1 MRISLV
7 LLFAALVMIACA
19 PASVPTAPPPSAAVG
34 APTSPAPSQAQPAT
48 TQPQPAPTQP
58 PAQTERDKT
67 LIVAF
72 SRDATT
78 LDPAVYYDF
87 EGQMVMDAVYEQLV
101 TYKLDDAGNP
111 TIVPKLAERWDISPD
126 FKQYTFYLR
135 KDVKFHDG
143 EPYNAAAQKLAF
155 DRMVAINGGPAF
167 MVSAYVDTMKVV
179 DDYTLQ
185 LNLKGSYPEYLDI
198 LAGFWCPS
206 RAVSPK
212 AVQANT
218 VNNDNAK
225 EWFREHAV
233 GTGPYKLQ
241 SWDHG
246 QQIVLVKNDDYWGG
260 WDGKHFDKIVVK
272 IVPEVSTQ
280 RLLLEK
286 GDIDGIIFPLSAEDA
301 AALRQ
306 VPGVVVGGSP
316 TNFMILMYLNTQA
329 GPTQDAKVRQAL
341 SAAFDYK
348 TAVESIFKDTAV
360 LNNSPIPIGYAG
372 YVPAKPQKD
381 LEKAKQLLAQAGYPP
396 KKLSLEIEFEEG
408 NTVYRRVAEMFQSD
422 LKSIGVDLSI
432 REITVGAAW
441 DFLGG
446 GPKSGLQ
453 VFFDRYAPDNQDS
466 LEIMT
471 ALWHSKLGV
480 INFTFLN
487 DTKIDGLLDSA
498 MAEPDR
504 AKRAPILTQINQK
517 LLDDADG
524 IFVGQQAQLLAWRD
538 SVGGVNVSKLML
550 WGFPAYAAY
559 RK

>member
-1 MRISLV
+1 MRISLI
-7 LLFAALVMIACA
+7 LFFAALVMIACA
-19 PASVPTAPPPSAAVG
+19 PASVPTAISPTPAVG
-34 APTSPAPSQAQPAT
+34 APASPAPTQAQ
-48 TQPQPAPTQP
+48 QAPTQP

-87 EGQMVMDAVYEQLV
+87 EGQMVMDAVYEQMV

-111 TIVPKLAERWDISPD
+111 TIVPKLAERWEVSPD
-126 FKQYTFYLR
+126 SKEYTFHLR
-135 KDVKFHDG
+135 KGVKFHDG
-143 EPYNAAAQKLAF
+143 EPYNAEAQKLAY

-167 MVSAYVDTMKVV
+167 MVSAYVDKITVV
-179 DDYTLQ
+179 DEYTLK
-185 LNLKGSYPEYLDI
+185 LTLKGSYPEYLDI

-212 AVQANT
+212 AVTANT
-218 VNNDNAK
+218 VNNDSAK

-246 QQIVLVKNDDYWGG
+246 QQMVLVKNDDYWGG
-260 WDGKHFDKIVVK
+260 WDGKHFDKVVVK

-301 AALRQ
+301 AALRKAPR
-306 VPGVVVGGSP
+306 VTVGGSP
-316 TNFMILMYLNTQA
+316 TNFMMMMYLNTQA
-329 GPTQDAKVRQAL
+329 GPTQDVKVRQAL
-341 SAAFDYK
+341 SEAFDYK

-372 YVPAKPQKD
+372 YVAAKPQKD
-381 LEKAKQLLAQAGYPP
+381 LDKAKQLLAQAGYPP
-396 KKLSLEIEFEEG
+396 KKLSVEIEFEEG
-408 NTVYRRVAEMFQSD
+408 NTVYRRVAEMFQAD
-422 LKSIGVDLSI
+422 LKSIGVELSI

-441 DFLGG
+441 DYLGG
-446 GPKSGLQ
+446 GAKSGLQ

-471 ALWHSKLGV
+471 ALWHSKNGV

-487 DTKIDGLLDSA
+487 DPKVDSLLDSA

-504 AKRAPILTQINQK
+504 VKREPILAQVNQK
-517 LLDDADG
+517 ILDDADG

-538 SVGGVNVSKLML
+538 NVGGVNVSKFML
-550 WGFPAYAAY
+550 WGFPAYSAF